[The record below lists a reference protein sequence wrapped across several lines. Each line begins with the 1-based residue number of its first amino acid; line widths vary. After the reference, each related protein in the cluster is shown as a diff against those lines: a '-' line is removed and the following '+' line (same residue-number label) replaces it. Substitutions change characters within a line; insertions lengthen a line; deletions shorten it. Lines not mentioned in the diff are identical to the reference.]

1 MKQSYLF
8 GPGNTI
14 STEGGE
20 MLAVLPEDIVSD
32 ISNHTHGYPNDFMG
46 TKRSKMICCDISL
59 TNQESTHTHPCT
71 YTHTRAHYRYR
82 GY

>member
-20 MLAVLPEDIVSD
+20 MLAVLPEDIVPD
-32 ISNHTHGYPNDFMG
+32 ISNHTHGFPNDFMG
-46 TKRSKMICCDISL
+46 TKRSKMICYYIS
-59 TNQESTHTHPCT
+59 QKSRIHTHALMHIHTYACT
-71 YTHTRAHYRYR
+71 L
-82 GY
+82 